1 MTFRIEAVCSSK
13 SLSFA
18 SAVCIALVFLLLAA
32 SGPVQAAD
40 NPLYV
45 FGQVTDL
52 AGNPISGASVS
63 VENTRNHVVRTDPD
77 GTNAQGMYGISPDF
91 GTGDYEVGDTL
102 LVTVTCGL
110 GEKQNSTVVTQ
121 GMVDLTEAEINVKY
135 STEIPEFGGL
145 LGVVTITIALG
156 FVAVVL
162 VGRKKKE

>member
-1 MTFRIEAVCSSK
+1 MTFRIEAICSSK
-13 SLSFA
+13 SVSFA

-45 FGQVTDL
+45 FGKVTDS
-52 AGNPISGASVS
+52 AGTPISGAAVS
-63 VENTRNHVVRTDPD
+63 VENTRTHVVRTDPD
-77 GTNAQGMYGISPDF
+77 GTNAQGLYGIVPDF
-91 GTGDYEVGDTL
+91 GTGDYDVGDTI

-121 GMVDLTEAEINVKY
+121 DMVDFQQAEVNATYGTV
-135 STEIPEFGGL
+135 IPEFGGL